1 MRRDRSDFWEGIKAH
16 NATVTCAIFTPHPE
30 TIIKPEIDD
39 DDISSVNVSTPT
51 SAINIQFKH
60 FNTHEEKPFT
70 NHIFLVF
77 FFSFL
82 PQSSSIAQDPMVEQ
96 RKKGCGYVLISADF
110 NGAIKVFVNKT
121 KPKHSSL
128 PYTAIL
134 D

>member
-30 TIIKPEIDD
+30 AIIKPEIDD
-39 DDISSVNVSTPT
+39 DDISSVNVSHSLNSPLIQI
-51 SAINIQFKH
+51 INTFWYCR
-60 FNTHEEKPFT
+60 
-70 NHIFLVF
+70 
-77 FFSFL
+77 S
-82 PQSSSIAQDPMVEQ
+82 QSSNIAQDPMVEQ

>member
-1 MRRDRSDFWEGIKAH
+1 MPW
-16 NATVTCAIFTPHPE
+16 
-30 TIIKPEIDD
+30 
-39 DDISSVNVSTPT
+39 SSKK
-51 SAINIQFKH
+51 INQRCIG
-60 FNTHEEKPFT
+60 
-70 NHIFLVF
+70 FL
-77 FFSFL
+77 FSHS
-82 PQSSSIAQDPMVEQ
+82 QSSNIAQDPMVEQ